1 MSRRIAPNHPTRRT
15 RYVLLL
21 TPDELILAK
30 QVAAREFRPLPDFF
44 RRHIYERAA
53 RLGLAMPLEERG
65 PKQHPAA
72 DESRG
77 GQLADQT

>member
-1 MSRRIAPNHPTRRT
+1 MSRRIAPNHPPRRT

-65 PKQHPAA
+65 PKRPPSAE
-72 DESRG
+72 ESRG
-77 GQLADQT
+77 EPHADQG

>member
-1 MSRRIAPNHPTRRT
+1 MSRRIAPNHPPRRT

-53 RLGLAMPLEERG
+53 RLGLVMPSEERE
-65 PKQHPAA
+65 PERRPPA
-72 DESRG
+72 DEPRG
-77 GQLADQT
+77 GQHADRA